1 MSLQKIFDRMMKA
14 FFKPLM
20 AVAIITATNSS
31 FAISSDRYI
40 TDELHVPMRSGQGNE
55 FRILHR
61 GLPSGTKLTLL
72 QDSPDTG
79 WAQVRTPAGEE
90 GWVRRQ
96 YLEAEPVA
104 KIKLQKA
111 EERLQH
117 IESLQGNLGGE
128 VRRLEEENGKLT
140 AALTEQQSRADTLSS
155 ELKELKSLSADAV
168 ALNQRHQKL
177 LNQHEL
183 LKQKQSM
190 DQAEIQRLRTNE
202 PQKWYMYGAL
212 SVLMGAFLAVILP
225 RLRPRKRHS
234 EWAN

>member
-1 MSLQKIFDRMMKA
+1 MKKLFSTLA
-14 FFKPLM
+14 ATLI
-20 AVAIITATNSS
+20 AVAASHS
-31 FAISSDRYI
+31 QAISSERYI

-79 WAQVRTPAGEE
+79 WAQVRTPGGEE

-96 YLEAEPVA
+96 YLEEEPVA
-104 KIKLQKA
+104 KLKLAQA
-111 EERLQH
+111 EARLQH

-128 VRRLEEENGKLT
+128 VRRLEDTNTKLT
-140 AALTEQQSRADTLSS
+140 TALKAEQERATALAK
-155 ELKELKSLSADAV
+155 ELKELKSLSSDAV

-177 LNQHEL
+177 LHQHEL
-183 LKQKQSM
+183 LKQKQAMS
-190 DQAEIQRLRTNE
+190 QAEIQRLSGSETH
-202 PQKWYMYGAL
+202 KWYMYGAL
-212 SVLMGAFLAVILP
+212 SVLMGAILAMAAP
-225 RLRPRKRHS
+225 HFRPRKRHS

>member
-1 MSLQKIFDRMMKA
+1 MKKLISALTASL
-14 FFKPLM
+14 
-20 AVAIITATNSS
+20 ITLATSHS
-31 FAISSDRYI
+31 QAISSDRYI

-79 WAQVRTPAGEE
+79 WAQVRTPGGEE

-96 YLEAEPVA
+96 YLESEPVA
-104 KIKLQKA
+104 KIKLAQA
-111 EERLQH
+111 EQRLQH
-117 IESLQGNLGGE
+117 IESMQGDLGGE
-128 VRRLEEENGKLT
+128 VRRLEEDNTKLT
-140 AALTEQQSRADTLSS
+140 TALKIERERAEALAK

-190 DQAEIQRLRTNE
+190 SQAEIQRLSSSE
-202 PQKWYMYGAL
+202 SQKWYMYGAV
-212 SVLMGAFLAVILP
+212 SVLLGAILAMVAP
-225 RLRPRKRHS
+225 HFKPRKRNS

>member
-1 MSLQKIFDRMMKA
+1 MKTLL
-14 FFKPLM
+14 KSIS
-20 AVAIITATNSS
+20 AVALITAATASQ
-31 FAISSDRYI
+31 AISSDRYI

-79 WAQVRTPAGEE
+79 WAQVRTPGGEE

-96 YLEAEPVA
+96 YLESEPVA
-104 KIKLQKA
+104 KLKLEKA
-111 EERLQH
+111 EERLRH

-128 VRRLEEENGKLT
+128 VRRLEEENGQLST
-140 AALTEQQSRADTLSS
+140 ALKTEQARAEQLSK

-190 DQAEIQRLRTNE
+190 NEAEIQRLSSSDT
-202 PQKWYMYGAL
+202 QKWYMYGAL
-212 SVLMGAFLAVILP
+212 SVLMGAILAMIAP
-225 RLRPRKRHS
+225 HFRPRKRNS

>member
-1 MSLQKIFDRMMKA
+1 MKKLFNTLAASLIA
-14 FFKPLM
+14 L
-20 AVAIITATNSS
+20 ATSHS
-31 FAISSDRYI
+31 HAISSERYI

-79 WAQVRTPAGEE
+79 WAQVRTPGGEE

-104 KIKLQKA
+104 SLKLAQA
-111 EERLQH
+111 EARLEH

-128 VRRLEEENGKLT
+128 VRRLEETNSKLT
-140 AALTEQQSRADTLSS
+140 TALQAEQERAEAMAR
-155 ELKELKSLSADAV
+155 ELKELKTLSADAV
-168 ALNQRHQKL
+168 SLNQRHQKL

-183 LKQKQSM
+183 LKQKQAM
-190 DQAEIQRLRTNE
+190 NQAEIQRLSGSDT
-202 PQKWYMYGAL
+202 QKWYMYGAI
-212 SVLMGAFLAVILP
+212 SVLMGAILAMVAP
-225 RLRPRKRHS
+225 HFRPRKRNS

>member
-1 MSLQKIFDRMMKA
+1 MKTLLKSISA
-14 FFKPLM
+14 FAL
-20 AVAIITATNSS
+20 ITAAASS
-31 FAISSDRYI
+31 QAISSDRYI

-79 WAQVRTPAGEE
+79 WAQVRTPGGEE

-96 YLEAEPVA
+96 YLESEPVA
-104 KIKLQKA
+104 KLKLEKA
-111 EERLQH
+111 EERLRH

-128 VRRLEEENGKLT
+128 VRRLEEENGQLST
-140 AALTEQQSRADTLSS
+140 ALKSEQERAEQLSK
-155 ELKELKSLSADAV
+155 ELKELKTLSADAV

-190 DQAEIQRLRTNE
+190 NEAEIQRLSSSDT
-202 PQKWYMYGAL
+202 QKWYMYGAL
-212 SVLMGAFLAVILP
+212 SVLMGAFLAMIAP
-225 RLRPRKRHS
+225 HFRPRKRNS